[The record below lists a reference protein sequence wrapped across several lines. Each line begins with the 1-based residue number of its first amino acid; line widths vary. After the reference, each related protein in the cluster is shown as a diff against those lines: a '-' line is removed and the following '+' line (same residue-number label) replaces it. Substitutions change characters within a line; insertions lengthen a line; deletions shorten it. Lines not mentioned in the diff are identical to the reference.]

1 MRPEMPEIKWCTRKK
16 PTLNSV
22 ALNELCVVWRRSPFY
37 MDLGNPGKSM
47 QKGHGVNESLS
58 EFSPHF
64 DTNHVG

>member
-1 MRPEMPEIKWCTRKK
+1 
-16 PTLNSV
+16 
-22 ALNELCVVWRRSPFY
+22 

-58 EFSPHF
+58 ELSPHF